1 MSELW
6 LCSDA
11 QPCPTLCPLWT
22 AEPTRLLCP
31 WDFPG
36 RNTGVG
42 CHFLLQGIFPAIK
55 STSPVSPALAG
66 GFFNICAPGKPLSYG
81 CAYSLSRV
89 RLFCNPTDCSPPCSC
104 VHGILRARIHSSFR
118 RFPDPWSNSWS
129 PSLQADSLPSEL
141 GWWWWFSHL
150 SCVRLLQPPWTAGC
164 QAPPSL
170 GFSRQEYLNGLP
182 FPSPGDLP
190 NLGIEPGSPASQA
203 DSLPTELQGK
213 PRVIFGPFKLATLS
227 LSSFLCSKA
236 GSKWVMLGF

>member
-11 QPCPTLCPLWT
+11 QPCPTLCPLRT
-22 AEPTRLLCP
+22 TEPTRLLCL

-36 RNTGVG
+36 RNPGVG

-66 GFFNICAPGKPLSYG
+66 GFFTISTPGKPLSYG
-81 CAYSLSRV
+81 CAYSVVSDSSATPRTVARHAPVSMEFSGQEYIPPSGDFLTHDRTHGLPHCRQILY
-89 RLFCNPTDCSPPCSC
+89 RL
-104 VHGILRARIHSSFR
+104 
-118 RFPDPWSNSWS
+118 
-129 PSLQADSLPSEL
+129 EL

-164 QAPPSL
+164 QAPLSL

-190 NLGIEPGSPASQA
+190 NLGIEPGSSALQA

-213 PRVIFGPFKLATLS
+213 PRVMVRPSKLSTLS
-227 LSSFLCSKA
+227 LSSFLCSEA
-236 GSKWVMLGF
+236 GSK